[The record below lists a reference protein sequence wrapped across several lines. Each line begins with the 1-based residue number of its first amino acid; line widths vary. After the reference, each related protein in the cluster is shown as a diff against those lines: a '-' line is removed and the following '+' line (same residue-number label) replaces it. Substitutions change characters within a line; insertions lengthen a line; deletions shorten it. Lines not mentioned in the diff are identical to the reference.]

1 MLLSMVVVQVLCG
14 WVHSA
19 EVECLWN
26 QGARRH
32 DEPMYRYVCP
42 RGLEGVIPILRWTSR
57 VF

>member
-1 MLLSMVVVQVLCG
+1 MVVVQVLCG